1 MPTFAAL
8 REIPTTGL
16 NEWESSLLSSMK
28 ENIEIL
34 TGARVSGAK
43 AVMTDVLASR
53 IKAVDNLTSKQ
64 ITSTGAGFIISGS
77 SVPSLADY
85 NLLRQDVQTLIND
98 VARVQNLLNNLIQAL
113 ET

>member
-1 MPTFAAL
+1 MATFAAL
-8 REIPTTGL
+8 RDIPTTGL
-16 NEWESSLLSSMK
+16 NEWESSLLNGMK

-43 AVMTDVLASR
+43 AVMTDVLASK

-64 ITSTGAGFIISGS
+64 ITATGAGVNISGS
-77 SVPSLADY
+77 NVPLLSDY

-98 VARVQNLLNNLIQAL
+98 VSRVQNLLNNLIQAL